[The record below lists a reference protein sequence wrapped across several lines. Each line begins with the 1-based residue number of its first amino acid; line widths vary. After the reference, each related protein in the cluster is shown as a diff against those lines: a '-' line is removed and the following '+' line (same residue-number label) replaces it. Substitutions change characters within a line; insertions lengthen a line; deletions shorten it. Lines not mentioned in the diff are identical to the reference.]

1 MINTILVPTD
11 GSEHANKALN
21 FASDL
26 AVKYGARMVIL
37 HVLLRDAMR
46 ADLKKL
52 IDIGRLPKDIRDEL
66 TEAER
71 IAENMASMGGIYP
84 AFPVPPSGRVLN
96 AVGNEIA
103 EEAREAASAKGVKD
117 IRIEVTPGRPATRIL
132 DAADEAHADM
142 IVMGNRGLGE
152 VEGLFIG
159 SVSHKVSHLSK
170 CTCITVK

>member
-26 AVKYGARMVIL
+26 AVKYGASMVIL
-37 HVLLRDAMR
+37 HVLLRDAVL
-46 ADLKKL
+46 ADLKTL
-52 IDIGRLPKDIRDEL
+52 IKIDRLPKDIRDEMK
-66 TEAER
+66 EGAR
-71 IAENMASMGGIYP
+71 IPETMASMGGIYP
-84 AFPVPPSGRVLN
+84 TFPVRPSGRVLS
-96 AVGNEIA
+96 AIGDEIA

-117 IRIEVTPGRPATRIL
+117 IRIEVTPGKPAKRIL
-132 DAADEAHADM
+132 DAADETHADM

-152 VEGLFIG
+152 IEGLFIG